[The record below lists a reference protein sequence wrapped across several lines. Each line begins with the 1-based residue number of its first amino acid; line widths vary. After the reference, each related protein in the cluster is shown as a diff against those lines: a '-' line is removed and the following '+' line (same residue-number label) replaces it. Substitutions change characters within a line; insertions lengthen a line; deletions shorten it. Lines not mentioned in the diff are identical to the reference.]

1 MPRKIHKLTEKKYL
15 DFDLIGIV
23 SSENDY
29 RLSWTLNNTY
39 GLQLSKRQNL
49 EVFHKRLDDK
59 QEFSQF
65 QYYDENGLI
74 LYRLIS
80 NRSETGYLMEE
91 MTNVDYIFQIS
102 GDLESGLTDQLV
114 RKLNALDDIALAF
127 KIDPAGVKSAHKL
140 IL

>member
-1 MPRKIHKLTEKKYL
+1 MLNKRLQNRPLKVYWILLDNMVKMPRKIHKLTEKKYL

-59 QEFSQF
+59 QEFSSF
-65 QYYDENGLI
+65 SI
-74 LYRLIS
+74 
-80 NRSETGYLMEE
+80 TMK
-91 MTNVDYIFQIS
+91 M
-102 GDLESGLTDQLV
+102 
-114 RKLNALDDIALAF
+114 A
-127 KIDPAGVKSAHKL
+127 
-140 IL
+140 